1 MLHLVRL
8 HHAAVLVRF
17 RHALV
22 LGGLLLASGCATLQ
36 QLGAL
41 RNVDFDLR
49 GVSDVRLAGI
59 DFTRVRS
66 FSDLSLGDAA
76 ALATAVADRNLPL
89 DLQLDV
95 VAVNPEDN
103 YADARLVEM
112 AWTLFLEDRETV
124 SGILDREMVLPRGE
138 PTDVPVR
145 VGLNLVEFYEGNA
158 RDLFELAQSLAGV
171 GGQPKE
177 VMVEVLPTVQ
187 TSLGPIRYPEP
198 LRLRHTVG
206 G

>member
-1 MLHLVRL
+1 MLRL
-8 HHAAVLVRF
+8 TTLRNATPFV
-17 RHALV
+17 ALT
-22 LGGLLLASGCATLQ
+22 LLSGCATLQ

-41 RNVDFDLR
+41 QNVDFDLR
-49 GVSDVRLAGI
+49 GVSDVRLAGV
-59 DFTRVRS
+59 DFARVRS
-66 FSDLSLGDAA
+66 FSDLSFADAA
-76 ALATAVADRNLPL
+76 SLTAAVANRDLPL

-95 VAVNPEDN
+95 VAVNPADN

-124 SGILDREMVLPRGE
+124 SGILDREIVLPRGA
-138 PTDVPVR
+138 PTEVPVR

-158 RDLFELAQSLAGV
+158 RDLFELASSLAGV
-171 GGQPKE
+171 GGEPKD

-198 LRLRHTVG
+198 LRLRYTVG

>member
-1 MLHLVRL
+1 MDKPITRDRMTRLKTIRKASRLVGL
-8 HHAAVLVRF
+8 
-17 RHALV
+17 AL
-22 LGGLLLASGCATLQ
+22 LSGCATLQ

-49 GVSDVRLAGI
+49 GVSEVRLAGV

-66 FSDLSLGDAA
+66 FGDLSFSDAA
-76 ALATAVADRNLPL
+76 ALASAVSNRNLPL

-95 VAVNPEDN
+95 VAVNPTDN

-124 SGILDREMVLPRGE
+124 SGILDREVVLPRGA
-138 PTDVPVR
+138 PTDVPVS

-158 RDLFELAQSLAGV
+158 RDLFEIASSLAGV
-171 GGQPKE
+171 GGDPKE

-198 LRLRHTVG
+198 LRLRYTVG

>member
-1 MLHLVRL
+1 MPNARL
-8 HHAAVLVRF
+8 NQFAAAR
-17 RHALV
+17 AMAP
-22 LGGLLLASGCATLQ
+22 LLLLPLLSGCATLQ

-41 RNVDFDLR
+41 QNVDFDLR
-49 GVSDVRLAGI
+49 GVSNVRLAGI
-59 DFTRVRS
+59 DFSRVRS
-66 FSDLSLGDAA
+66 FSDLSFSDAA
-76 ALATAVADRNLPL
+76 ALASAVSNRDLPL

-95 VAVNPEDN
+95 VAVNPSDN

-124 SGILDREMVLPRGE
+124 SGMVDREVLLPRGE

-145 VGLNLVEFYEGNA
+145 VELNLVEFYEGNA
-158 RDLFELAQSLAGV
+158 RDLFELARSLAGA
-171 GGQPKE
+171 GGEPKE

-198 LRLRHTVG
+198 LRLRRTVG

>member
-1 MLHLVRL
+1 MTRL
-8 HHAAVLVRF
+8 TSLRNAG
-17 RHALV
+17 ALV
-22 LGGLLLASGCATLQ
+22 GLALLSGCATLQ

-41 RNVDFDLR
+41 QNVDFDLR
-49 GVSDVRLAGI
+49 GVSDVRLAGV
-59 DFTRVRS
+59 DLTRVRS
-66 FSDLSLGDAA
+66 FNDLSLSEVASFAA
-76 ALATAVADRNLPL
+76 AVTNRDLPL

-95 VAVNPEDN
+95 VAMNPSDN

-124 SGILDREMVLPRGE
+124 SGVLDREFVLPRGT

-145 VGLNLVEFYEGNA
+145 VGLNLVEFYESNA
-158 RDLFELAQSLAGV
+158 EDLFELATSLAGV
-171 GGQPKE
+171 GGEPKE
-177 VMVEVLPTVQ
+177 VTVEVLPTVQ

-198 LRLRHTVG
+198 LRLRYTAG

>member
-1 MLHLVRL
+1 MPKTRSFRRTAL
-8 HHAAVLVRF
+8 AVLP
-17 RHALV
+17 AL
-22 LGGLLLASGCATLQ
+22 LFSGCATLQ

-41 RNVDFDLR
+41 QNVDFDLR

-66 FSDLSLGDAA
+66 FSDLSFSDAA
-76 ALATAVADRNLPL
+76 ALASAVSNRDLPL

-95 VAVNPEDN
+95 VAANPADN
-103 YADARLVEM
+103 HADARLVEM

-124 SGILDREMVLPRGE
+124 SGVLDREIVLPRGE
-138 PTDVPVR
+138 PTAVPVR

-158 RDLFELAQSLAGV
+158 RDLFELASSLAGV

-198 LRLRHTVG
+198 LRLRYTVG
-206 G
+206 GQAPE

>member
-1 MLHLVRL
+1 MTRAIRSAGTLLGL
-8 HHAAVLVRF
+8 
-17 RHALV
+17 AL
-22 LGGLLLASGCATLQ
+22 LSGCATLQ
-36 QLGAL
+36 QFGAL
-41 RNVDFDLR
+41 RNVDFDLS
-49 GVSDVRLAGI
+49 GVSDVRMAGI
-59 DFTRVRS
+59 DVSRVRS
-66 FSDLSLGDAA
+66 FTDLSLADAA
-76 ALATAVADRNLPL
+76 ALATAVANRDLPL

-95 VAVNPEDN
+95 VAVNPADN

-124 SGILDREMVLPRGE
+124 SGIVDREVVLPRGQ

-158 RDLFELAQSLAGV
+158 RDLFELASSLAGV

-198 LRLRHTVG
+198 LRLRRTVG

>member
-1 MLHLVRL
+1 MTSLETIRKTSQLL
-8 HHAAVLVRF
+8 KASPL
-17 RHALV
+17 
-22 LGGLLLASGCATLQ
+22 LGVAFLSGCATLQ

-41 RNVDFDLR
+41 QNVDFDLR
-49 GVSDVRLAGI
+49 GVSDVRLAGV

-66 FSDLSLGDAA
+66 FSDLSFSDAA
-76 ALATAVADRNLPL
+76 ALASAVASQDLPL

-95 VAVNPEDN
+95 VAMNPADN

-124 SGILDREMVLPRGE
+124 SGILDREMVLPRGT
-138 PTDVPVR
+138 PTAVPVR

-158 RDLFELAQSLAGV
+158 RDLFELASSLAGV
-171 GGQPKE
+171 GGEPKE

-198 LRLRHTVG
+198 LRLRYTAG